1 MLNKII
7 KHEFKATYRTFLVI
21 NIVYAVACILLCALI
36 PVLKNFQSPLVSI
49 VFGFGM
55 LVIVLGLIFVIMS
68 PFIFLSVRFYKT
80 TATREAYLTFT
91 VPAKTNT
98 ILLGKFI
105 ASLTLTVITLL
116 VWVTGFLAVGVVTLE
131 FPLEALSFDADII
144 FYLFTYFISV
154 MNGLLTIFAAISLSQ
169 LVRDHRVLA
178 SFGFYMALYT
188 AQQIVSVLVLIPYFI
203 TMFNT
208 IDDIPNRI
216 TADMGASYSLAPFAT
231 SGATA
236 DTGIYVISIVL
247 SLVFCAANY
256 AIAHH
261 MLNKKLN
268 LL

>member
-7 KHEFKATYRTFLVI
+7 KHEFKATYRTFLAI
-21 NIVYAVACILLCALI
+21 NIAYAVACILLCALI
-36 PVLKNFQSPLVSI
+36 PVLENFRSPLLTI

-55 LVIVLGLIFVIMS
+55 LVILLGLIFVVMS
-68 PFIFLSVRFYKT
+68 PFIFLSIRFYKT

-91 VPAKTNT
+91 VPAKTST

-105 ASLTLTVITLL
+105 TSLTLTVITLL
-116 VWVTGFLAVGVVTLE
+116 VWVTGFLAVNVVALE
-131 FPLEALSFDADII
+131 LPLEVLSLDADMI
-144 FYLFTYFISV
+144 FPLFTYFVSI
-154 MNGLLTIFAAISLSQ
+154 MNGLSTIFAAISLSQ

-188 AQQIVSVLVLIPYFI
+188 VQQIVSVIAMLPYFI
-203 TMFNT
+203 TMYNN
-208 IDDIPNRI
+208 INDIPDRI
-216 TADMGASYSLAPFAT
+216 AADMGVNYSFAPFT
-231 SGATA
+231 LSGTNAGV
-236 DTGIYVISIVL
+236 GIYILAVVL

>member
-1 MLNKII
+1 MLKKII
-7 KHEFKATYRTFLVI
+7 KHEFKATYRTFLAI
-21 NIVYAVACILLCALI
+21 NIAYAAACILLCVLI
-36 PVLKNFQSPLVSI
+36 PVLNDIRGPLLTI

-55 LVIVLGLIFVIMS
+55 LVVILGLIFVIMS

-91 VPAKTNT
+91 VPAKANT
-98 ILLGKFI
+98 ILLGKLI
-105 ASLTLTVITLL
+105 SSLALTVITLL
-116 VWVTGFLAVGVVTLE
+116 VWVIGLLAIGITRME
-131 FPLEALSFDADII
+131 FPLEALSINADMI
-144 FYLFTYFISV
+144 FSLFTYLVSI

-188 AQQIVSVLVLIPYFI
+188 VQQIVSVIVLIPYFI
-203 TMFNT
+203 KIFN
-208 IDDIPNRI
+208 DDIPDEVGVRI
-216 TADMGASYSLAPFAT
+216 GANYSSALFSTSETAPEA
-231 SGATA
+231 
-236 DTGIYVISIVL
+236 GIYIISIVL
-247 SLVFCAANY
+247 SLVFCAVNY

>member
-7 KHEFKATYRTFLVI
+7 KHELKATYRTFLAI
-21 NIVYAVACILLCALI
+21 NIAYALGCVLVCMLTPVVEKIKGPLLT
-36 PVLKNFQSPLVSI
+36 I

-55 LVIVLGLIFVIMS
+55 LVMILGLIFVGMS
-68 PFIFLSVRFYKT
+68 PFIFLSLRFYKT

-98 ILLGKFI
+98 ILLGKLISTLF
-105 ASLTLTVITLL
+105 LTVITLL
-116 VWVTGFLAVGVVTLE
+116 VWVIGFIA
-131 FPLEALSFDADII
+131 
-144 FYLFTYFISV
+144 ISV
-154 MNGLLTIFAAISLSQ
+154 IAWELPFEFSLNADVMFALFSYFLSVMSGLLTIFAAISLSQ

-188 AQQIVSVLVLIPYFI
+188 VQQIVSVIVLLPYFI
-203 TMFNT
+203 KIYNENMSDEVG
-208 IDDIPNRI
+208 IR
-216 TADMGASYSLAPFAT
+216 MGANYSFALFGT
-231 SGATA
+231 SESP
-236 DTGIYVISIVL
+236 DNYMYIISIVL